1 MICSRQGTSG
11 KPLLLTMVPISLMLQ
26 LLRALQDAVSDAV
39 DGVGDVRDG
48 SVVCGHAQGSPSV
61 VTRLLHLSSQQ

>member
-1 MICSRQGTSG
+1 
-11 KPLLLTMVPISLMLQ
+11 MLQ